1 MDLGSILIILTL
13 VLLTVI
19 FITRPLI
26 EQEGV
31 GGTEE
36 DRCLLTLQ
44 AERDRVLD
52 ALQEL
57 DMDHAMGK
65 VLVDDYQMEREILLA
80 RGANILK
87 AMDGLDVAVDESSR
101 EQGFRTR
108 SDNSEVRLRRD
119 QREFNGEVCSACGKP
134 VFKGDRF
141 CSNCGKSLK
150 ENMEARRTQATSD

>member
-13 VLLTVI
+13 VLLTVT

-26 EQEGV
+26 EQKSV
-31 GGTEE
+31 CGTDE
-36 DRCLLTLQ
+36 DHRLSALQ

-65 VLVDDYQMEREILLA
+65 VPLDDYQMQRGVLLA

-101 EQGFRTR
+101 EKGLKAGL
-108 SDNSEVRLRRD
+108 DNTVARLRRD
-119 QREFNGEVCSACGKP
+119 QRDLSGETCDACGEP
-134 VFKGDRF
+134 IFKGDRF
-141 CSNCGKSLK
+141 CSSCGKSLK
-150 ENMEARRTQATSD
+150 ENTEA

>member
-13 VLLTVI
+13 VLLTVT

-26 EQEGV
+26 EQKSV
-31 GGTEE
+31 CGTDE
-36 DRCLLTLQ
+36 DHRLSALQ

-65 VLVDDYQMEREILLA
+65 VPLDDYQMQREVLLG

-87 AMDGLDVAVDESSR
+87 TIDGLDVAVDESSR
-101 EQGFRTR
+101 EKGLKA
-108 SDNSEVRLRRD
+108 SLRRD
-119 QREFNGEVCSACGKP
+119 QRELSGEICGACGEP
-134 VFKGDRF
+134 VFKIDRF
-141 CSNCGKSLK
+141 CSSCGKSLK
-150 ENMEARRTQATSD
+150 ENTEA